1 MATSKVLSADEE
13 RYLKQQFAILRRMKD
28 RYTYE
33 GMVVYDN
40 YICQKYWCAATY
52 AVSAEKAKSNLMY
65 QYKLEHGLP
74 INAKI
79 DLPGILTIG

>member
-13 RYLKQQFAILRRMKD
+13 RYYKQQLAILRRMKD

-33 GMVVYDN
+33 GMVVYDS
-40 YICQKYWCAATY
+40 YICQKYWVASTY
-52 AVSAEKAKSNLMY
+52 AVSAKKAKSNLVY
-65 QYKLEHGLP
+65 QYKIEHGLP
-74 INAKI
+74 INAQI